1 MSIQT
6 LRDLKQMLSEPEL
19 CSTAERF
26 WSGLNEHLEDNFNL
40 QIITSPESVPAESSS
55 TMVCQEIDGNNFC
68 LLDQGSEISFE
79 SEELKWFFDWA
90 VQRYTYLNVRG
101 EDRLNKV
108 KIEFLRRFHEL
119 LENEK
124 LESSPR
130 LLVKKLVA
138 LFKERFDL
146 CVEGV
151 WLLKDEEN
159 LVLYQSSRMEAVE
172 LPPEDYLDA
181 EENLFVNDGHCF
193 YVLSDSE
200 GKIGAISFYTP
211 STDTLKDVQEL
222 FEPLIPLISSYFRR
236 LEKWVTTARHKLYDF
251 GQTETL
257 SKELFQTSQGLEEVW
272 DTLTKTVYGMFECD
286 DCRLFLRKS
295 ERELVLRGQYPLD
308 EQKGTAITL
317 GEDPLIQS
325 VIEEGKAVLINNLPQ
340 QDEDDRST
348 RGIRSFLAVP
358 FRYQDYVMGTIN
370 LSSET
375 PHVYTSEDLEKLTRF
390 CDNLATVYH
399 STEEFANLTSYVEK
413 LLSNLPVGV
422 VDVRL
427 ETSEVVLNE
436 KAANLLRLN
445 KKVIARND
453 FEDFLT
459 GVKGGRELL
468 ELMYEP
474 GLDSPS
480 GPERIELESD
490 DFYPTVVSTSST
502 PLKNVEGELSGVLLV
517 LTDVTEQ
524 QMLNRQ
530 INRQE
535 RLAALGELASSL
547 AHEIKNPLTS
557 IIGFTQLIPQRC
569 EDVDFLKKMAKIV
582 GQESS
587 RLNSLVDN
595 LLSFGKPQV
604 GNRSVVEIEGI
615 INDIHVLLNKRIDK
629 QEVDFHNNVPEEL
642 TVYGDPLKLK
652 QIFLN
657 LALNALDVLKDGG
670 QLEISGKNKG
680 DSVIIEVADTG
691 SGIESEALSRI
702 FNPFFTTRKEGTGL
716 GLAITHRIVEEHDG
730 EIRVDST
737 PGEGTKMQVFLPG
750 SQPDSSE
757 KPEEDE

>member
-1 MSIQT
+1 M
-6 LRDLKQMLSEPEL
+6 
-19 CSTAERF
+19 
-26 WSGLNEHLEDNFNL
+26 
-40 QIITSPESVPAESSS
+40 
-55 TMVCQEIDGNNFC
+55 
-68 LLDQGSEISFE
+68 
-79 SEELKWFFDWA
+79 
-90 VQRYTYLNVRG
+90 
-101 EDRLNKV
+101 
-108 KIEFLRRFHEL
+108 RRFHEL

-159 LVLYQSSRMEAVE
+159 LVLYQSSRMEAAE
-172 LPPEDYLDA
+172 LPPDDYLDA
-181 EENLFVNDGHCF
+181 EENLFVDDGHCF

-211 STDTLKDVQEL
+211 STDTLEEVQEL

-236 LEKWVTTARHKLYDF
+236 LEKWVTTARHELYDF

-272 DTLTKTVYGMFECD
+272 DTLAKTVYGMFECD

-308 EQKGTAITL
+308 EQKGTAIAV

-325 VIEEGKAVLINNLPQ
+325 VIDEGKAVLINNLPQ

-375 PHVYTSEDLEKLTRF
+375 PHIYTSEDLEKLTRF

-399 STEEFANLTSYVEK
+399 NTEEFANLTSYVEK

-427 ETSEVVLNE
+427 KTSEVVLNE
-436 KAANLLRLN
+436 KAANLLN
-445 KKVIARND
+445 FQEKVTGRDD

-459 GVKGGRELL
+459 GVKGGGELL

-480 GPERIELESD
+480 GPKRIELDSG

-502 PLKNVEGELSGVLLV
+502 PLKDVEGELSGILLV

-569 EDVDFLKKMAKIV
+569 EDVEFLKKMAKIV

-587 RLNSLVDN
+587 RLNSLVEN

-604 GNRSVVEIEGI
+604 GNRSLVEVGDI
-615 INDIHVLLNKRIDK
+615 INDIYVLLNKRIDK
-629 QEVDFHNNVPEEL
+629 QEVDFSNNIPEGL

-657 LALNALDVLKDGG
+657 LALNALDALEKGG
-670 QLEISGKNKG
+670 QLEISGKTIR
-680 DSVIIEVADTG
+680 DSVIIEVTDTG
-691 SGIESEALSRI
+691 SGIESETLSRI